1 MTDTVYG
8 AEKLTKPTLRDWLA
22 IAGGMVGCF
31 MAILDIQITNASL
44 AQIEGSIGA
53 SIDEGGWISTA
64 YLVAEIIVIPLTGW
78 LTLVFGLQRYLAA
91 STVLFIA
98 FSIACAWSTSLPEL
112 ILFRAG
118 QGFTGGALI
127 PTGLTIIRLY
137 LPPDMQM
144 IGGAIFGVGVTFA
157 PALGPTIGGW
167 LTENLS
173 WHYIF
178 YLNIVPGLAAIALHL
193 YALRPDRVRLG
204 ELIGGDWWGILT
216 MTAGLAALTVVLEE
230 GQRHEW
236 FGSALIRDL
245 TVVAVVSLV
254 FFLIV
259 EFTSAKPVINLRLLG
274 KRAVGSGNFL
284 SLVIGSVSYGSIFL
298 VPLYLAQVPRY
309 SAMQIGWVV
318 MWSGLPQLLVF
329 PLMPLMVRY
338 LSLRPMVAVG
348 ALIIAASCFFN
359 ANLSPDTG
367 GDELILA
374 QVLRAIG
381 FPIFAMPMLQLAV
394 SGLPLRDAA
403 DASSLTNIFRN
414 LGGAI
419 GIALLATMI
428 QGREQVHFAAL
439 AERVSAN
446 ADRTAA
452 RMEQLTGMFLNR
464 SGDPDSAPAQ
474 AAAMLAGQMHHQ
486 ASIMAYADAFNL
498 LGCLMLLSIAMVF
511 ILPKGNLDAATTAA
525 AH

>member
-1 MTDTVYG
+1 MTEAG
-8 AEKLTKPTLRDWLA
+8 TKPTIRDWLA

-31 MAILDIQITNASL
+31 MAILDIQITNSSL
-44 AQIEGSIGA
+44 AQIEGAIGA

-64 YLVAEIIVIPLTGW
+64 YLVAEIVVIPLTGW
-78 LTLVFGLQRYLAA
+78 LSIVFGLQRYLAV
-91 STVLFIA
+91 STALFIL
-98 FSIACAWSTSLPEL
+98 FSVACAWSTSLPEL

-127 PTGLTIIRLY
+127 PTGLTIITRY
-137 LPPDMQM
+137 LPPNMQM

-178 YLNIVPGLAAIALHL
+178 YLNIIPGLVAIALHL
-193 YALRPDRVRLG
+193 YALAPERPRLG

-230 GQRHEW
+230 GQGREW
-236 FGSALIRDL
+236 FGSPLIRDL
-245 TVVAVVSLV
+245 AVVAFVSLV

-274 KRAVGSGNFL
+274 RRAVGSGNFL
-284 SLVIGSVSYGSIFL
+284 STVIGAVSYGSIFL

-309 SAMQIGWVV
+309 SAMQIGAVV

-329 PLMPLMVRY
+329 PLMPLMVKY
-338 LSLRPMVAVG
+338 LSLRPMVAAG
-348 ALIIAASCFFN
+348 ALIVAASCFFN
-359 ANLSPDTG
+359 AHLSPDTG
-367 GDELILA
+367 GGDLILA

-381 FPIFAMPMLQLAV
+381 FPIFAMPLLQLAV
-394 SGLPLRDAA
+394 TGLPPRDSA

-419 GIALLATMI
+419 GIALLATMT
-428 QGREQVHFAAL
+428 QAREQVHFAAL

-452 RMEQLTGMFLNR
+452 RLEQLTGVFLSR
-464 SGDPDSAPAQ
+464 SSDPATAGAQ
-474 AAAMLAGQMHHQ
+474 AAAMLAGEMHHQ
-486 ASIMAYADAFNL
+486 ASVMAYADAFNA
-498 LGCLMLLSIAMVF
+498 LGYLMLLSIAMVF
-511 ILPKGNLDAATTAA
+511 ILPKGNLDAAVAV
-525 AH
+525 H